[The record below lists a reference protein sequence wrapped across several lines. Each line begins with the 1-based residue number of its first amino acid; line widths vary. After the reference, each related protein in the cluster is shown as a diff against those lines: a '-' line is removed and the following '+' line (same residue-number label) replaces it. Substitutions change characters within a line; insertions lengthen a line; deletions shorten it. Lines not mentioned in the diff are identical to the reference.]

1 MLAKRRLY
9 PLLLHPVLPPEDIAT
24 SSQVAQDAA
33 CATFPAEPAETTELR
48 LYIDQ
53 IQDNPSIQE
62 MSHGALPRHSYAE
75 PATDNRAE
83 LAQPT
88 DKISMEQLLS
98 TTTPLVYEP
107 WRVDPRPETAKVGPG
122 ARLLRDVDTN
132 TPMLWQDEMTD
143 PGFAFI
149 WLPDVHTENDGDLTA
164 ATVPAN
170 TECIMPSGGNLERRP
185 SCKKAVDTVED
196 GAGDARCFDLQTIAD
211 MLCAEIN
218 YRLGSYGCVVTM
230 HAVLDK
236 LGIRATTPTRPEK
249 PVHPMMR
256 RVSLV
261 QFADTA
267 ADTGEPNALG
277 ASLARVEERV
287 CNVMLAFQAAL
298 MAWAKGLTHDAR
310 DGLEKLCENDLVCC
324 EQEPHIENECN
335 AYCAE
340 YGSVSMARLRY
351 LIFANTGYVHIAITG
366 EQPLASF
373 DEAGMEST
381 ESDLARAPV
390 RPEAEEALRKAMTLM
405 TSALQLG
412 PAETA
417 HYLAMGQ
424 CAMLLGQLD
433 LAMSAFASGVGPV
446 QGSLEP
452 HPLPSNLG
460 AQCCTGLEQVINKRF
475 GPLQWRCVRAIVQA
489 SLARGDAELAFRIV
503 NKVAELS
510 PDLSHSLILT
520 PNLQPS
526 ASLPV
531 ATLLSL
537 NMLAAPPVSLPRRV
551 KTSDA
556 PVLSLRANAGCVS
569 LAELG
574 TAILSLFDESI
585 ESDAD
590 VSSATLYSRVGFT
603 ISESITSDSDGEA
616 PIGPT
621 RDALD

>member
-1 MLAKRRLY
+1 AMYSPMAPLMAVTATVYYALFSFVYAYKFMNVYDDDSFRLGGRIAVKLLQQRWVSLYVSQAVFCGAFAIRTSTRKTIQARIQLVLACATLAGTFVVHMLAKRRLY

-256 RVSLV
+256 RV
-261 QFADTA
+261 
-267 ADTGEPNALG
+267 
-277 ASLARVEERV
+277 
-287 CNVMLAFQAAL
+287 
-298 MAWAKGLTHDAR
+298 
-310 DGLEKLCENDLVCC
+310 
-324 EQEPHIENECN
+324 
-335 AYCAE
+335 
-340 YGSVSMARLRY
+340 
-351 LIFANTGYVHIAITG
+351 
-366 EQPLASF
+366 
-373 DEAGMEST
+373 
-381 ESDLARAPV
+381 
-390 RPEAEEALRKAMTLM
+390 
-405 TSALQLG
+405 
-412 PAETA
+412 
-417 HYLAMGQ
+417 
-424 CAMLLGQLD
+424 
-433 LAMSAFASGVGPV
+433 
-446 QGSLEP
+446 
-452 HPLPSNLG
+452 
-460 AQCCTGLEQVINKRF
+460 
-475 GPLQWRCVRAIVQA
+475 
-489 SLARGDAELAFRIV
+489 
-503 NKVAELS
+503 
-510 PDLSHSLILT
+510 
-520 PNLQPS
+520 
-526 ASLPV
+526 
-531 ATLLSL
+531 
-537 NMLAAPPVSLPRRV
+537 
-551 KTSDA
+551 
-556 PVLSLRANAGCVS
+556 
-569 LAELG
+569 
-574 TAILSLFDESI
+574 
-585 ESDAD
+585 
-590 VSSATLYSRVGFT
+590 
-603 ISESITSDSDGEA
+603 
-616 PIGPT
+616 
-621 RDALD
+621 